1 MVCKKL
7 ISTYSIVKMTNI
19 YTVVGIIYNCYCKFN
34 SSRFRSVYNN
44 LTFTILDSW
53 IVFYN
58 FSSYS
63 SIFVALVCN
72 IDLQVAIDLSEI
84 AFFIDNFYS
93 YFVVFV
99 DSTFCR
105 IEFEGE
111 CVVGINNSQFDRS
124 IDTVFIAVANYSD
137 SGTKQGF
144 ISCNIRFSS
153 KGFANLFINSSF
165 PIATNYCFAI
175 FSINL

>member
-34 SSRFRSVYNN
+34 GSSFGSIYND
-44 LTFTILDSW
+44 LSFTICNRLADFCSHSG
-53 IVFYN
+53 V
-58 FSSYS
+58 
-63 SIFVALVCN
+63 FVALVRN
-72 IDLQVAIDLSEI
+72 IDSQVTINLSEVAI
-84 AFFIDNFYS
+84 FIDNFYS